1 MIPAMGIFPRIIL
14 ILVDASLSNLP
25 PALCRRFFFWL
36 GLQNPTPGA
45 TEKLSHLGKS
55 ALDAFLQCK

>member
-1 MIPAMGIFPRIIL
+1 MGILSRVTSL

-25 PALCRRFFFWL
+25 PVLGIGGFSLPGRLQIPKAL
-36 GLQNPTPGA
+36 A
-45 TEKLSHLGKS
+45 TEKLSGAGKS